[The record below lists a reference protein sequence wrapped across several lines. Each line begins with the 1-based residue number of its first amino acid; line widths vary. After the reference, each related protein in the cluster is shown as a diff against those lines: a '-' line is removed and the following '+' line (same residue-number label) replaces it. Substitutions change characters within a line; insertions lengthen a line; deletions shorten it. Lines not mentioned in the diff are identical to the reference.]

1 MLHFSKHFNSWVNL
15 SSIYLGDA
23 AYVAANHRT
32 YLPILLL
39 AGLISIVLVIYLLLF
54 RKFKPYHSIETASDN
69 VGNGDVVELVGADN
83 SQDIVEPEV
92 TSL

>member
-1 MLHFSKHFNSWVNL
+1 M
-15 SSIYLGDA
+15 LGDA

-39 AGLISIVLVIYLLLF
+39 AGLISTVVVIYLILF
-54 RKFKPYHSIETASDN
+54 RKLKPYHSIKKGHKTANGAVSNGD
-69 VGNGDVVELVGADN
+69 VSNGDVVELVEAEQDV
-83 SQDIVEPEV
+83 SQEVVESEV